1 MMKIYLLTIIIG
13 FILEMLGADI
23 LVKQNICF
31 AKITKIP
38 KIYIAMILCG
48 MGSGLSYL
56 IYIIIQSLQKN
67 NQMIPFHTSI
77 TVLSGILLILGIC
90 AMTGKMKIYHG
101 VMQQDFSY
109 LIFVEIIL
117 LYLSADY
124 LFHGKHSMR
133 ILSGIDGVILFAFF
147 VVYLYIIGK
156 KTYRGIMNDKN
167 VKIDLTAILFCGLGI
182 IITTAGGIMMLLSV
196 NKIVI
201 PGLLKKYA
209 GKEFIKILIMII
221 PNIYISIWSIKNRE
235 PDLIM
240 GNLLG
245 YSMTCLTGAVG
256 VAAMINPIV
265 ISVSGIYNM
274 IILCCG
280 SIMVWL
286 FAYKD
291 QQLNRFHGCVMG
303 TVFVVY
309 MVSMVMR

>member
-1 MMKIYLLTIIIG
+1 
-13 FILEMLGADI
+13 MLGADI

>member
-38 KIYIAMILCG
+38 KVYIAMILCG

-56 IYIIIQSLQKN
+56 IYTIIRSLQKD

-90 AMTGKMKIYHG
+90 AMTGKMKIYRG

-156 KTYRGIMNDKN
+156 KTYRGIKNDEN
-167 VKIDLTAILFCGLGI
+167 VKIDLTAILICGLGI

-196 NKIVI
+196 DKIVI

-221 PNIYISIWSIKNRE
+221 PNIFISIWSIKNRE

-265 ISVSGIYNM
+265 ISVSEIYNM

>member
-1 MMKIYLLTIIIG
+1 
-13 FILEMLGADI
+13 MLGADI

-38 KIYIAMILCG
+38 KVYIAMILCG

-56 IYIIIQSLQKN
+56 IYTIIRSLQKD

-90 AMTGKMKIYHG
+90 AMTGKMKIYRG

-156 KTYRGIMNDKN
+156 KTYRGIKNDEN
-167 VKIDLTAILFCGLGI
+167 VKIDLTAILICGLGI
-182 IITTAGGIMMLLSV
+182 IITTAGGLMMLLSV
-196 NKIVI
+196 DKIVI

-221 PNIYISIWSIKNRE
+221 PNIFISIWSIKNRE

>member
-38 KIYIAMILCG
+38 KVYIAMILCG

-56 IYIIIQSLQKN
+56 IYTIICSLQKN
-67 NQMIPFHTSI
+67 NQMIPFQTSI
-77 TVLSGILLILGIC
+77 AVLSGILLILGIC
-90 AMTGKMKIYHG
+90 AMTGKMKIYRG

-147 VVYLYIIGK
+147 VVYLCIIGK
-156 KTYRGIMNDKN
+156 KTYRGMMNDEN
-167 VKIDLTAILFCGLGI
+167 VKIDLSPILFCGLGI
-182 IITTAGGIMMLLSV
+182 VITTAGGIMMLLSV
-196 NKIVI
+196 DKIVI

-209 GKEFIKILIMII
+209 AKEFIKILIMII
-221 PNIYISIWSIKNRE
+221 PNIFISIWSIKNRE

>member
-38 KIYIAMILCG
+38 KVYIAMILCG

-56 IYIIIQSLQKN
+56 IYTIIRSLQKN
-67 NQMIPFHTSI
+67 NQIIPFHTSI

-90 AMTGKMKIYHG
+90 AMTGKIKIYRG

>member
-38 KIYIAMILCG
+38 KVYIAMILCG

-56 IYIIIQSLQKN
+56 IYTIIRSLQKD

-90 AMTGKMKIYHG
+90 AMTGKMKIYRG

-156 KTYRGIMNDKN
+156 KTYRGIKNDEN
-167 VKIDLTAILFCGLGI
+167 VKIDLTAILICGLSI
-182 IITTAGGIMMLLSV
+182 IITTASGIMMLLSV
-196 NKIVI
+196 DKIVI

-221 PNIYISIWSIKNRE
+221 PNIFISIWSIKNRE
-235 PDLIM
+235 PDLIL

>member
-90 AMTGKMKIYHG
+90 AMTGKMKIYRG

-182 IITTAGGIMMLLSV
+182 IIITAGGIMMLLSV